1 MKNKLESLITW
12 VEYQRSNNP
21 NDNLKRVN
29 KAIKD
34 FQIDFSNTKKIHVAG
49 TNGKGSVCSYS
60 TNILLKKGYSVGTY
74 NSPYLTSFNE
84 RILINGENITDLML
98 EKYLNLF
105 KAYNQTLI
113 DKMSFFEIMT
123 VLSFKVFSDLKLDV
137 IIIEVGIGGLH
148 DVTNVL
154 NYDLSLI
161 TNIGHDHLDK
171 LGGNLDSVLINK
183 LGIVKENGNLVTTI
197 DKVYHDEIKNYCQN
211 KNAKLSIINETDY
224 FKLGNNYL
232 TFKYD
237 DYFYQLRMIG
247 DYQIKNALLSFVGL
261 KTIFD
266 LDYRTIFDALFE
278 TFKLGRMDLLSKKP
292 LIMIDGAH
300 NYEAAVELRK
310 AVLENFPNES
320 KVILLSIL
328 SNKDYQAF
336 IEEMLK
342 ITDLIIVT
350 EFLDPRVTKI
360 KDIKKTFPNL
370 IYLKDLD
377 EAYKMMLSLNKD
389 YNLITGSIHFIGYFK
404 NKYFNK

>member
-183 LGIVKENGNLVTTI
+183 L
-197 DKVYHDEIKNYCQN
+197 
-211 KNAKLSIINETDY
+211 
-224 FKLGNNYL
+224 
-232 TFKYD
+232 
-237 DYFYQLRMIG
+237 
-247 DYQIKNALLSFVGL
+247 
-261 KTIFD
+261 
-266 LDYRTIFDALFE
+266 
-278 TFKLGRMDLLSKKP
+278 
-292 LIMIDGAH
+292 
-300 NYEAAVELRK
+300 
-310 AVLENFPNES
+310 
-320 KVILLSIL
+320 
-328 SNKDYQAF
+328 
-336 IEEMLK
+336 
-342 ITDLIIVT
+342 
-350 EFLDPRVTKI
+350 
-360 KDIKKTFPNL
+360 
-370 IYLKDLD
+370 
-377 EAYKMMLSLNKD
+377 
-389 YNLITGSIHFIGYFK
+389 
-404 NKYFNK
+404 